1 MEKEDLKKI
10 ITMQNVLDRYGI
22 VPTRGMISCPKH
34 KDKTP
39 SMKIYKDG
47 FRCFSCLWSGD
58 IFDFVMYMDSLSFK
72 EAFLALGGTY
82 EHEDKAEVRR
92 KIEQA
97 ERRRLEKESRE
108 AERKRQ
114 RNAAAR
120 YISALR
126 NGIECF
132 PVFSDEWCF
141 CQNELPM
148 WLYRYDILS
157 GLEVIK

>member
-1 MEKEDLKKI
+1 MADI
-10 ITMQNVLDRYGI
+10 VQRYGFQPNRAGFI
-22 VPTRGMISCPKH
+22 HCPFH
-34 KDKTP
+34 NGDRDA
-39 SMKIYKDG
+39 SLKIYTDSW
-47 FRCFSCLWSGD
+47 RCFGCNAHGD
-58 IFDFVMYMDSLSFK
+58 QIDFAMHMDGLSFK

-82 EHEDKAEVRR
+82 EHEDKTEVRR

-97 ERRRLEKESRE
+97 ERQRREKESKE

-114 RNAAAR
+114 RDAAAK

-132 PVFSDEWCF
+132 PVFSEEWCF

-157 GLEVIK
+157 GLEV